1 MIVKYDSLNRFE
13 KPKLI
18 LCNPGAKYTNGRLTN
33 VLGTLSDYD
42 SEEIVFNFNSTS
54 DLNFRIY
61 KVDHDDP
68 ERNAHCAFLY
78 NAVKNKRL
86 IFAENIGFFVI
97 DDTNVGYD
105 GLINYID
112 VTAHSAEAEIEQK
125 KVPYIEN
132 NTYRFRT
139 GVGSEAQQEGLLDTL
154 VSLLP
159 QWEIGDVDDAVAERY
174 RTFEDVSIDAN
185 ILSFMLQDMQNAY
198 ECIFVF
204 DTINRV
210 VNVYDQNNYVHLTN
224 IHLTKDD
231 LIDALH
237 IEENSGDVYTA
248 VSVLGGEN
256 ITIGAVNPLGTNT
269 IYDFTYY
276 LDWMSESL
284 STKVRNWQQLVAEK
298 ESEYYSYSIQYY
310 NKLDECSVAS
320 QSLQQLHTQITI
332 YKRLR
337 ANIVAGS
344 SAYALAEYN
353 QVILENGGI
362 AVPITENITAMLA
375 QIDTLISNCNSEIST
390 LNQQLDA
397 ANEELDA
404 LETSVRGIVESVAIT
419 NYFTQEEYDELY
431 YYIFEGSYTDDYVI
445 ITDIMTPIERFEQMK
460 ILYDRAKSQLK
471 RVSKPTQQFTLDVEN
486 FIFAKEF
493 EHWSEQLE
501 TGCLINVEL
510 DNDDIAPLFLTN
522 MTINYDDHALSMTF
536 GNRFNKYDPKTLFE
550 NVLGGINKSANTLN
564 YLKETVYPI
573 KSGEFNAMREQI
585 QASRNLTMDA
595 ALSSENEEVTIDG
608 SGYTGREKIS
618 DDEYDPRQV
627 KLTGKSLVFT
637 DDAWE
642 TCKVAIGQIIL
653 NDGTV
658 TYGVNAETIIG
669 DLIIGNQLVIKDN
682 DGNDLFTIIDNK
694 VSSEIST
701 ISERLSQM
709 IVDTQYTYCVRD
721 FGVAPSA
728 NDPDWSVAFP
738 DTWGA
743 DQRIWRKTTV
753 TYEDGDTEVK
763 AIEDITGARGDD
775 GISVTSVVIEYALSG
790 SDERFTPMI
799 YPGDDTIAGNN
810 IYPSVN
816 TGWSTTPQ
824 DYVED
829 HYYWHRLVTTYS
841 DGSIVYGDPTLD
853 KELNDLWKVTSATRS
868 SLTQTQES
876 ITGLVERVIS
886 GEGNVDSLRKE
897 VSTINQRADDIEL
910 SVTEVKRDY
919 VSKDELGYDSAT
931 QTFEQGS
938 ILDMTSQAI
947 TASVWRTEEGQYVY
961 ETVANLDE
969 NGLSVST
976 QNSDSTSTLNGD
988 GVLVTKQV
996 EGETVTVAKFTKEI
1010 AYTNNLQIATFATI
1024 GAHRFEAIEDHEWD
1038 YPENGT
1044 AAEKAE
1050 KTTVGTGLA
1059 WIGKQE
1065 ELIEVQEA

>member
-61 KVDHDDP
+61 KVEHDDP
-68 ERNAHCAFLY
+68 ERNAHSAFLY
-78 NAVKNKRL
+78 NAIKNKRL

-97 DDTNVGYD
+97 DDINVGYE
-105 GLINYID
+105 GLIDYID

-139 GVGSEAQQEGLLDTL
+139 GVGSEAQQEGLFDTL

-159 QWEIGDVDDAVAERY
+159 QWEIGEVDDAVAERY

-210 VNVYDQNNYVHLTN
+210 INVYDQNNYVHLTN

-231 LIDALH
+231 LIDTLH

-269 IYDFTYY
+269 IYDFSYY
-276 LDWMSESL
+276 LDWMSEGL
-284 STKVRNWQQLVAEK
+284 SAKVRKWQQLVADK
-298 ESEYYSYSIQYY
+298 ESEYYSYSLQYY
-310 NKLDECSVAS
+310 NKLNECSGSS
-320 QSLQQLHTQITI
+320 QSIQQLQTQITI

-353 QVILENGGI
+353 QVILENGGTV
-362 AVPITENITAMLA
+362 VPITENISAMLA
-375 QIDTLISNCNSEIST
+375 QIDRLIGECQTQIDT
-390 LNQQLDA
+390 LNQELDA

-404 LETSVRGIVESVAIT
+404 LETSIKGIVDSVALT
-419 NYFTQEEYDELY
+419 SYFTQEEYDELY
-431 YYIFEGSYTDDYVI
+431 YYIFEGSYTDEYVV

-460 ILYDRAKSQLK
+460 ILYDRAQSQLK

-493 EHWSEQLE
+493 EHWSGQLE

-522 MTINYDDHALSMTF
+522 ITINYDDHALSMTF

-585 QASRNLTMDA
+585 QASRDLTMDA

-653 NDGTV
+653 GDGTV

-694 VSSEIST
+694 VSSEVST
-701 ISERLSQM
+701 ISERLNKM
-709 IVDTQYTYCVRD
+709 IVDTQYMYCVRD
-721 FGVAPSA
+721 YGTAPAASDA
-728 NDPDWSVAFP
+728 DWTTAFP
-738 DTWGA
+738 ETWDK
-743 DQRIWRKTTV
+743 DQRVWRKTTI

-763 AIEDITGARGDD
+763 AIEDITGAKGDD
-775 GISVTSVVIEYALSG
+775 GISVTSVVIEYILSG
-790 SDERFTPMI
+790 SKERITPL
-799 YPGDDTIAGNN
+799 
-810 IYPSVN
+810 IYPSTSSI
-816 TGWSTTPQ
+816 TGSDIYPSISEEWSTTPQ
-824 DYVED
+824 DYVEG

-841 DGSIVYGDPTLD
+841 DGKVVYGDPALD
-853 KELNDLWKVTSATRS
+853 KELNDLWEVTSLTRS
-868 SLTQTQES
+868 SLTQTQEA
-876 ITGLVERVIS
+876 ITSLVERVAT
-886 GEGNVDSLRKE
+886 GENNMNSLSRD
-897 VSTINQRADDIEL
+897 VSAIEQRADSIEM
-910 SVTEVKRDY
+910 SVTDVKRDY
-919 VSKDELGYDSAT
+919 VSKDELGYNPAT

-947 TASVWRTEEGQYVY
+947 TASVWRTEEGQYIY
-961 ETVANLDE
+961 DTVANLDE

-976 QNSDSTSTLNGD
+976 KNSDSTSTINGD

-996 EGETVTVAKFTKEI
+996 EGDTVTVAKFTKEI

-1024 GAHRFEAIEDHEWD
+1024 GAHRFEAIEGHEWD

-1044 AAEKAE
+1044 AEEKAE
-1050 KTTVGTGLA
+1050 KTTIGTGLA
-1059 WIGKQE
+1059 WIGKQQ
-1065 ELIEVQEA
+1065 ELIENMES

>member
-18 LCNPGAKYTNGRLTN
+18 LCNPGAKFVDGRLTN

-61 KVDHDDP
+61 KVEHDDP
-68 ERNAHCAFLY
+68 ERDAHSAFLY
-78 NAVKNKRL
+78 NAIKNKRL

-97 DDTNVGYD
+97 DDTNTGYE
-105 GLINYID
+105 GLTDYID

-125 KVPYIEN
+125 KVPYIED

-139 GVGSEAQQEGLLDTL
+139 GVGSESQQDGLLDLL
-154 VSLLP
+154 VSYLP
-159 QWEIGDVDDAVAERY
+159 QWTIGYVDDAVAERY
-174 RTFEDVSIDAN
+174 RTFEDVSVDAN

-204 DTINRV
+204 NTINRII
-210 VNVYDQNNYVHLTN
+210 NVYDQNNYVRLTN

-231 LIDALH
+231 LIDTLH
-237 IEENSGDVYTA
+237 IDESSGDVYTA

-256 ITIGAVNPLGTNT
+256 ITIGAVNPLGINT
-269 IYDFTYY
+269 IYDFSYY
-276 LDWMSESL
+276 LDWMSDGL
-284 STKVRNWQQLVAEK
+284 SAKVRAWQAEISNKEAEYYNYSLQYYDMLTECSESSQSIQQL
-298 ESEYYSYSIQYY
+298 Q
-310 NKLDECSVAS
+310 
-320 QSLQQLHTQITI
+320 TQITI
-332 YKRLR
+332 YRRLR

-353 QVILENGGI
+353 QVILENGGT
-362 AVPITENITAMLA
+362 AVSITENISAMLA
-375 QIDTLISNCNSEIST
+375 QIDSLIQSCQSQIDT
-390 LNQQLDA
+390 LNEELDS

-404 LETSVRGIVESVAIT
+404 LEAAVAAIVNSLSFDT
-419 NYFTQEEYDELY
+419 YFTQEEYDELY
-431 YYIFEGSYTDDYVI
+431 YYIFEGSYTDEFVV
-445 ITDIMTPIERFEQMK
+445 ITDIMTPAERFGQMK
-460 ILYDRAKSQLK
+460 ILYDRAKSQLQ
-471 RVSKPTQQFTLDVEN
+471 RISKPTQQFTLDVEN

-493 EHWSEQLE
+493 EHWSSQLE

-510 DNDDIAPLFLTN
+510 DDDDIASLFLTN
-522 MTINYDDHALSMTF
+522 ITINYDDHALSMTF

-550 NVLGGINKSANTLN
+550 NVLGGINKSANSISF
-564 YLKETVYPI
+564 LKETVYPI

-585 QASRNLTMDA
+585 QASRDLTMDA

-642 TCKVAIGQIIL
+642 SCKVAIGQIIL
-653 NDGTV
+653 GDGTV
-658 TYGVNAETIIG
+658 TYGINAETIIG

-694 VSSEIST
+694 VSSEVAEIS
-701 ISERLSQM
+701 SRLSQM
-709 IVDTQYTYCVRD
+709 IVDTNYTYCVRD
-721 FGVAPSA
+721 FGVAPAATDS
-728 NDPDWSVAFP
+728 DWAAAFP
-738 DTWGA
+738 TEWGE
-743 DQRIWRKTTV
+743 DQRVWRKTTI

-763 AIEDITGARGDD
+763 AIEDITGAKGDD
-775 GISVTSVVIEYALSG
+775 GISVVNVVIEYALSG
-790 SDERFTPMI
+790 SKERIT
-799 YPGDDTIAGNN
+799 DL
-810 IYPSVN
+810 IYPSGTTIVGSGIYPSI
-816 TGWSTTPQ
+816 TEGWSTTPQ
-824 DYVED
+824 DYVD
-829 HYYWHRLVTTYS
+829 GHYYWHRLVTTYS

-853 KELNDLWKVTSATRS
+853 KELNDLWEVTSYVRTS
-868 SLTQTQES
+868 VEQTNDS
-876 ITGLVERVIS
+876 ITLLAERVTNGENSVNSLSSDVAAIS
-886 GEGNVDSLRKE
+886 
-897 VSTINQRADDIEL
+897 QRADDIEL

-919 VSKDELGYDSAT
+919 VSKDELGYNTDT
-931 QTFEQGS
+931 QSFEAGS

-996 EGETVTVAKFTKEI
+996 EGNTVTVAKFTKEI

-1024 GAHRFEAIEDHEWD
+1024 GAHRFEAIEGHEWD
-1038 YPENGT
+1038 YDENGT
-1044 AAEKAE
+1044 AEEKAE
-1050 KTTVGTGLA
+1050 KTTMGTGLA
-1059 WIGKQE
+1059 WIGQQQE
-1065 ELIEVQEA
+1065 LVENMES